1 MEFPVD
7 ILANVDPGSLEQS
20 AKSYMSKLLFKN
32 LEVHEYLNIPGSK
45 NIEIGLCNVS
55 FVPLYGVD
63 VKQKI
68 LALFSPD
75 EPLKAVGLYLLDQWW
90 SAEDILKTADSS
102 RTGLIKVRTPGERI
116 VLYVLNRIIYRMKE
130 VVRDDVLF
138 PCHGEDEIAKILWKN
153 GEAIGFYSVKAEGSL
168 CPKFLTHRYQIP
180 VMDTIFIRKD
190 HRGHGHGL
198 HMLEDFI
205 VSYRQEIMG
214 LSCPLSPAMYKVC
227 KKYLSLHP
235 GDTELLWEIVDVG
248 SPFQRT
254 QIARKLQAMD
264 LKGNQVMG
272 KLNFD
277 TEDSDIP
284 KEVQETMEFTE
295 EEVVQIK
302 ITKDAQ
308 DTPVTTLGRSSN
320 LKRKKLGADTGEKTE
335 KIIRVEDIETYVQC
349 AVCKVQKDGKMSLN
363 LKDSQLKDT
372 METLTH
378 DSGNPISDIT
388 HLHCEVQNKLSL
400 QTTHQSETKMM
411 PVMEIQGLKSSDLQ
425 PLECQ
430 QVIEVEIVK
439 MSLETEEVK
448 EKAGEVKESK
458 DDIEKDILSHGR
470 ETFEGIVEVQKD
482 QTDMADTI
490 NKEDIEDE
498 VEMGKKSVVENIV
511 DDTEETE
518 VEKEEAGARE
528 VFFLGKEQSEQDT
541 VEETGMVQDGLHE
554 NEQETE
560 YKEPAPDNEEEKF
573 STMIQQEE
581 NSNVAYSSGSKRKY
595 GDKCRSNYETPPRR
609 SRRLNDQAVENELT
623 ERDLQSSYKKTISK
637 QVYSRQSK
645 SLKQPELLKH
655 VKEPK
660 VKGLKQTESQLEKEQ
675 VEETPENENV
685 EVCCENP
692 IAAHKEN
699 EEGIVIEKDCLDQLT
714 TDDETS
720 MGVDNKMDVNN
731 AEASEPSNAEH
742 FEEQEEEPASA
753 EDGSNTKSTL
763 KWQTADIPLVESI
776 DKQQVVEM
784 SDNEIVVVVEDKNRD
799 SNYEE
804 REVRLDKIEEIII
817 SKDKDKVPEPVIA
830 DENKI
835 EEAQEEEPMK
845 EPNMI
850 QSAEPKIMNI
860 VSSLDYEVGKTSK
873 DEKKA
878 VIDHTE
884 VVRNAEIEVEGKL
897 LEPFAADAVE
907 KQDEKPGSETGP
919 AEEDNSTVEGRTQK
933 LENVAVTLIDFNN
946 VPLKHESRLKHRAAE
961 SEITERV
968 LRSCTKAGKA
978 NSKTKAVKQQVT
990 IQLVDDPKVEHM
1002 KNVLESLTETAVE
1015 ENIEL
1020 VSITTET
1027 EHEKAVELEVEE
1039 KTLGQC
1045 GAEPVEE
1052 CEEEPAS
1059 VTGPEKDDDTEEA
1072 TSNLIRQKVAVVL
1085 MDSAIHMDAGNDV
1098 KGTSQ
1103 LQEEVDLELH
1113 KQSTDTESQVDHTE
1127 KEQAV
1132 ETDET
1137 VESEESDLLNDED
1150 RAPKSAFND
1159 DENTEETDTVQ
1170 EIPGENP
1177 KSLHLIESS
1186 EDVECELS
1194 DVLIKLDEEE
1204 ENEAKSVTP
1213 LRRSIRL
1220 KDQAAGSELTKSV
1233 LRRSARL
1240 TNKATPQQRHK
1251 QQIKAMMQEPKQ
1263 DESQNNDMNIIL
1275 GSEFAVG
1282 EHMEPE
1288 TVPKNEISVVQG
1300 TCEEGVSLEKENIE
1314 ADDYENIMSIRK
1326 SHGDDVEENIRRE
1339 DVAEQDKMAPED
1351 TKHGE
1356 AEQICTSEYV
1366 KEGEDK
1372 IQEDTL
1378 TLQKASVV
1386 LVDVIKDLPNLT
1398 GEFSSAF
1405 AASQEESNKFEMS
1418 EQAVNIPEEVTDE
1431 LQTEAVEVENMET
1444 ESVNPSEDDL
1454 SHLNP
1459 AAQDTAEDER
1469 SVVMN
1474 MIEDEATDTS
1484 KLIVEK
1490 YIDESKVEEESKTEQ
1505 FILQDPVLT
1514 EESDHVECLETAKL
1528 ATDLAPEEDMENA
1541 AKSTSM
1547 LKLHQVHVHMDDE
1560 RQSSEIETDEKET
1573 TQKSQE
1579 NKLVTK
1585 DNIANEEKVLTEM
1598 NVTEN
1603 VTERIEEEEDEE
1615 QAAVVELGFDNTLI
1629 TNDEQ
1634 VGDSLAKEDVKD
1646 DLKEIEDTTLKVK
1659 STSTE
1664 LDTNKTLVE
1673 CQESITPAQG
1683 DSVQESRNF
1692 KHRTVPVMHTQE
1704 RKSGHLQNIYKGTK
1718 INENTEEESS
1728 DEEVE
1733 TVFTRHLRGRTVT
1746 VTPRRSKRLTVIQAA
1761 EMEMEQHVTN
1771 VCHEIVAVQGTEE
1784 TRTAV
1789 EETCETNSKYD
1800 SEEIPSVSEAERKD
1814 QNQDNDLPG
1823 NDAEKVE
1830 GVTDGRKAMVGETV
1844 DHKEVETKRREIL
1857 VEVDLPDENQEKEV
1871 RSANSKQE
1879 SDQQD
1884 HALEETLLEKTFEK
1898 ELSKRM
1904 EEQCLEE
1911 AKESAINIWITDQSV
1926 SLDQSEEGKG
1936 VERRALRERT
1946 ITIKPTSV
1954 RKSKRLTVNGKQDHG
1969 QNDGQTVVWAN
1980 TEDSAPVEATVI
1992 EMTDVQSHKENKT
2005 TDQGKGQEIKD
2016 TNSIGGEISQDK
2028 TYGDA
2033 ENSQENTETEDKT
2046 EFLCVSTED
2055 THSKIVAQEE
2065 EKVEENRKK
2074 HSATEDIMESGNN
2087 AGKSEKVADKP
2098 QEVEDTQEESEKNVE
2113 EMPEAQITLD
2123 ETFTLELDE
2132 EIDNN
2137 ECNQVVEETKAS
2149 FQESEKEITDTEQES
2164 GLKSATASPGQRSA
2178 RRRRGLLQ
2186 DFQSEMEDKSKA
2198 DEVKD
2203 MIGGKEEKKPH
2214 QKRKPVDELTPR
2226 RSKRLARAEIV

>member
-1 MEFPVD
+1 MINETGF
-7 ILANVDPGSLEQS
+7 GC
-20 AKSYMSKLLFKN
+20 F
-32 LEVHEYLNIPGSK
+32 
-45 NIEIGLCNVS
+45 NVS
-55 FVPLYGVD
+55 
-63 VKQKI
+63 
-68 LALFSPD
+68 
-75 EPLKAVGLYLLDQWW
+75 
-90 SAEDILKTADSS
+90 
-102 RTGLIKVRTPGERI
+102 
-116 VLYVLNRIIYRMKE
+116 YVL
-130 VVRDDVLF
+130 
-138 PCHGEDEIAKILWKN
+138 
-153 GEAIGFYSVKAEGSL
+153 
-168 CPKFLTHRYQIP
+168 
-180 VMDTIFIRKD
+180 
-190 HRGHGHGL
+190 
-198 HMLEDFI
+198 
-205 VSYRQEIMG
+205 
-214 LSCPLSPAMYKVC
+214 
-227 KKYLSLHP
+227 
-235 GDTELLWEIVDVG
+235 
-248 SPFQRT
+248 
-254 QIARKLQAMD
+254 
-264 LKGNQVMG
+264 
-272 KLNFD
+272 
-277 TEDSDIP
+277 
-284 KEVQETMEFTE
+284 
-295 EEVVQIK
+295 
-302 ITKDAQ
+302 
-308 DTPVTTLGRSSN
+308 
-320 LKRKKLGADTGEKTE
+320 
-335 KIIRVEDIETYVQC
+335 
-349 AVCKVQKDGKMSLN
+349 KMFW
-363 LKDSQLKDT
+363 QDT

-378 DSGNPISDIT
+378 DSGHPISDII
-388 HLHCEVQNKLSL
+388 HLHCEIQNKLSP
-400 QTTHQSETKMM
+400 QTTHQSETKMT

-425 PLECQ
+425 PLEHQ

-439 MSLETEEVK
+439 MSSETEEVK

-470 ETFEGIVEVQKD
+470 ETFEGVVEVQKD

-490 NKEDIEDE
+490 NKEDIENE

-528 VFFLGKEQSEQDT
+528 LFFLGKEQSEQDT
-541 VEETGMVQDGLHE
+541 VEETGMVQEGLHE
-554 NEQETE
+554 NELETE
-560 YKEPAPDNEEEKF
+560 YKEPTPDNEEEKF
-573 STMIQQEE
+573 STMIQQKE
-581 NSNVAYSSGSKRKY
+581 NSNVAYSLGSKRKH

-609 SRRLNDQAVENELT
+609 CRRLNDEAVERELT

-660 VKGLKQTESQLEKEQ
+660 VKESKKQTESQLEKEQ
-675 VEETPENENV
+675 VEKNPENENV
-685 EVCCENP
+685 EVYCENP

-699 EEGIVIEKDCLDQLT
+699 EEGIGIEKDCLDQLT

-720 MGVDNKMDVNN
+720 TGVDNKMDVNN

-742 FEEQEEEPASA
+742 FEEKEEEPASA
-753 EDGSNTKSTL
+753 EDGSNTKATL
-763 KWQTADIPLVESI
+763 KLETADIPLVESI

-804 REVRLDKIEEIII
+804 REVRHNKIEEIII
-817 SKDKDKVPEPVIA
+817 SKDKDKVA

-850 QSAEPKIMNI
+850 QSEEPKIMNI
-860 VSSLDYEVGKTSK
+860 GSRLEYEVGKTSK
-873 DEKKA
+873 DEKKT
-878 VIDHTE
+878 VIDHSE
-884 VVRNAEIEVEGKL
+884 VVRDAEIEVEGKL

-919 AEEDNSTVEGRTQK
+919 AEEDNSTVDGRTQK
-933 LENVAVTLIDFNN
+933 LENVSVTLLDFNN
-946 VPLKHESRLKHRAAE
+946 VPVKHESRLKHRAAE

-968 LRSCTKAGKA
+968 LRSCPKVAKA
-978 NSKTKAVKQQVT
+978 NSKTKAAKQQVT
-990 IQLVDDPKVEHM
+990 TIQPVDDPKVEHM

-1039 KTLGQC
+1039 KTLRQC

-1052 CEEEPAS
+1052 CEEEPDS
-1059 VTGPEKDDDTEEA
+1059 VTGPEKDDNTEEA
-1072 TSNLIRQKVAVVL
+1072 TSNLIRQKVAVVI
-1085 MDSAIHMDAGNDV
+1085 MDSAIHMDAGNDD

-1103 LQEEVDLELH
+1103 LQEDVDLELH
-1113 KQSTDTESQVDHTE
+1113 KQSTDTESQADHTE

-1137 VESEESDLLNDED
+1137 VESEESDLLNDEN

-1159 DENTEETDTVQ
+1159 DENTEETDTAQ

-1194 DVLIKLDEEE
+1194 DVLIKLEEEE
-1204 ENEAKSVTP
+1204 ENEARSVTP

-1263 DESQNNDMNIIL
+1263 QDESKNNDMNIIL

-1282 EHMEPE
+1282 EHMESE
-1288 TVPKNEISVVQG
+1288 TDPKNEISVVQG
-1300 TCEEGVSLEKENIE
+1300 TCEEGISLEKENIE
-1314 ADDYENIMSIRK
+1314 ADDYENIVSIRK

-1356 AEQICTSEYV
+1356 AEQICTFEYV

-1405 AASQEESNKFEMS
+1405 AASQEESNKFVRS

-1431 LQTEAVEVENMET
+1431 LQTEAVEGENKET
-1444 ESVNPSEDDL
+1444 ESVNPSEDNV
-1454 SHLNP
+1454 SYLNP
-1459 AAQDTAEDER
+1459 AAQDTAEDE
-1469 SVVMN
+1469 SNVVMN
-1474 MIEDEATDTS
+1474 IIEDEATDTS
-1484 KLIVEK
+1484 KLVEEK
-1490 YIDESKVEEESKTEQ
+1490 YINESKVEEESKTEQ
-1505 FILQDPVLT
+1505 FILQYPILT

-1528 ATDLAPEEDMENA
+1528 ATDLAPEVDA

-1560 RQSSEIETDEKET
+1560 RQSGEIETDEKET
-1573 TQKSQE
+1573 TQSKE
-1579 NKLVTK
+1579 DKLLTK

-1603 VTERIEEEEDEE
+1603 VTERIEEEEKEEDKE
-1615 QAAVVELGFDNTLI
+1615 QAAVVEMGIDNTLI

-1634 VGDSLAKEDVKD
+1634 VGDILAKEDVKD

-1692 KHRTVPVMHTQE
+1692 KHRTVPVKHTQK

-1746 VTPRRSKRLTVIQAA
+1746 VTPRRSKRLKVTQAA
-1761 EMEMEQHVTN
+1761 ELEMEQHVTN
-1771 VCHEIVAVQGTEE
+1771 VRHEIVAVQGTEE

-1789 EETCETNSKYD
+1789 EETRETNTKYD
-1800 SEEIPSVSEAERKD
+1800 NEEIPSVSEAERKD
-1814 QNQDNDLPG
+1814 QKQDNDIPG

-1830 GVTDGRKAMVGETV
+1830 EVTNGRKAMVGETV
-1844 DHKEVETKRREIL
+1844 DHKDVETKRREIL

-1898 ELSKRM
+1898 EISKRV
-1904 EEQCLEE
+1904 EEKCFEE

-1926 SLDQSEEGKG
+1926 SLDQSEEGEG
-1936 VERRALRERT
+1936 VERRALRKRT
-1946 ITIKPTSV
+1946 ITIKPASV
-1954 RKSKRLTVNGKQDHG
+1954 RKSKRLCKQDHG

-1992 EMTDVQSHKENKT
+1992 EMTDVQSNKENKT
-2005 TDQGKGQEIKD
+2005 TDQGKGQEIED
-2016 TNSIGGEISQDK
+2016 NPISGEISQDK

-2033 ENSQENTETEDKT
+2033 EKSQENTETEDKT
-2046 EFLCVSTED
+2046 EFLCVSKED
-2055 THSKIVAQEE
+2055 MHSKLMAQEE

-2074 HSATEDIMESGNN
+2074 HSATEDIMESGYN

-2098 QEVEDTQEESEKNVE
+2098 QEVEDTQEESKKNVE
-2113 EMPEAQITLD
+2113 EMPEARATLD

-2132 EIDNN
+2132 EIDNS

-2149 FQESEKEITDTEQES
+2149 FQEREKEITDTEQES
-2164 GLKSATASPGQRSA
+2164 GVKSKAASLGQRSA
-2178 RRRRGLLQ
+2178 RRRRGLLL
-2186 DFQSEMEDKSKA
+2186 DFQSEMEDKS

-2203 MIGGKEEKKPH
+2203 MIGGKEASAKK
-2214 QKRKPVDELTPR
+2214 KASR
-2226 RSKRLARAEIV
+2226 